1 MTATM
6 LDNISIDNLE
16 TFRGG
21 LKVKK
26 ILKFTRQTIIIV
38 IKILKFTRQTIIIVI
53 NSVFIYI
60 YMFNHQ
66 H

>member
-38 IKILKFTRQTIIIVI
+38 I